1 METALLIGLLAS
13 GVRFAIPLLLAAV
26 GETVSQRAGVLNVG
40 IEGVMLVGAL
50 AAVLCAVWTGSPWL
64 GLLGAIV
71 AGVLFSSIHVLF
83 AVILRADQIVSGI
96 ALFLL
101 GIGLSGFVFRLT
113 LGSGARPPGAV
124 PGFRPLDLGPL
135 SEVPVLGPVLFQHN
149 AMVYLA
155 VVAVAIVAFV
165 LARTGWGLTVRAVGE
180 NPLAVRAAGL
190 NEVRL
195 RAVAVLIGGGFAG
208 AGGAFLSIAQ
218 LNGFVENMVAGRGFI
233 AIACVVF
240 GRWNPVGVA
249 FVALAFGITEASQIR
264 LQTLYPALPHQFFV
278 ILPYVAAIV
287 ALVILRGRS
296 GQPAALGR

>member
-1 METALLIGLLAS
+1 MEAAILIGLLTS
-13 GVRFAIPLLLAAV
+13 GVRFAVPLALAAL

-40 IEGVMLVGAL
+40 IEGVMLIGAL

-71 AGVLFSSIHVLF
+71 AGVLFASIHALF
-83 AVILRADQIVSGI
+83 AVILKADQIVSGI

-113 LGSGARPPGAV
+113 LGSGGRPPGQV

-135 SEVPVLGPVLFQHN
+135 GEIPFAGPVLFQHN
-149 AMVYLA
+149 ALVYLT
-155 VVAVAIVAFV
+155 VVAVAAVAFL
-165 LARTGWGLTVRAVGE
+165 LARTGWGLSLRAAGE
-180 NPLAVRAAGL
+180 NPEAVRAAGL
-190 NEVRL
+190 DATRL
-195 RAVAVLIGGGFAG
+195 RVVAVLVGGGFAG

-240 GRWNPVGVA
+240 GRWNPVGAVL
-249 FVALAFGITEASQIR
+249 VALAFGMTEAAQIR
-264 LQTLYPALPHQFFV
+264 LQILYPALPHQFFV
-278 ILPYVAAIV
+278 MLPYVAAIV
-287 ALVILRGRS
+287 ALVLMRARS